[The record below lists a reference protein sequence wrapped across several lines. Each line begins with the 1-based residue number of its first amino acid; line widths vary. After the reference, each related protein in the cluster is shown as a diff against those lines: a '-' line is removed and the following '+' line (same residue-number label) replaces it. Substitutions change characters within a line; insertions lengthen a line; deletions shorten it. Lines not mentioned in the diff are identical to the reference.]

1 MITLIPGMPEGVVAF
16 EAHGHVTGDDY
27 DKVLVPAV
35 QDELA
40 DRDKVRCLYVLGSDF
55 TGYDG
60 AALWDDTKIG
70 LDHWGA
76 WERIALVTDN
86 GTYQGIVKAF
96 GFLMP
101 GRVKVFTLAERDA
114 AVAWIAAETDVGD

>member
-1 MITLIPGMPEGVVAF
+1 MITRIPDMPEGVVAF
-16 EAHGHVTGDDY
+16 EAHGTVTGDDY
-27 DKVLVPAV
+27 ANVLVPAV
-35 QDELA
+35 QDELEDH
-40 DRDKVRCLYVLGSDF
+40 DRIRCLYVLGSDF

-60 AALWDDTKIG
+60 PALWDDTKVG

-101 GRVKVFTLAERDA
+101 GEVKVFPLAERDA
-114 AVAWIAAETDVGD
+114 AVAWTTAELDEVD

>member
-1 MITLIPGMPEGVVAF
+1 MITRIPGMPQGVLAF
-16 EAHGHVTGDDY
+16 EAHGNVTGNDY
-27 DKVLVPAV
+27 ENVLVPAL

-40 DRDKVRCLYVLGSDF
+40 DRDKIRFLYVLGSEF

-60 AALWDDTKIG
+60 AALWDDTKVG

-86 GTYQGIVKAF
+86 GTYQGMVKAF

-101 GRVKVFTLAERDA
+101 GKVKVFPLAERDA
-114 AVAWIAAETDVGD
+114 AVAWVTAELDEDD

>member
-1 MITLIPGMPEGVVAF
+1 MPEGVLAF
-16 EAHGHVTGDDY
+16 EAHDKVTGDDY
-27 DKVLVPAV
+27 ENILVPAL

-40 DRDKVRCLYVLGSDF
+40 DRDTIRCLYVLGSDF

-101 GRVKVFTLAERDA
+101 GRVKVFPLSERDA
-114 AVAWIAAETDVGD
+114 AVAWIAAEFDEDD

>member
-1 MITLIPGMPEGVVAF
+1 MITRIPSMPDGVLAF
-16 EAHGHVTGDDY
+16 EAHGEVTGDDY
-27 DKVLVPAV
+27 ENVLVPAV

-40 DRDKVRCLYVLGSDF
+40 DHDKIRCLYVLGSDF
-55 TGYDG
+55 SGYDG
-60 AALWDDTKIG
+60 AALWDDTKVG

-101 GRVKVFTLAERDA
+101 GRVKVFPLSDRDA
-114 AVAWIAAETDVGD
+114 AVAWITADPDEDD

>member
-1 MITLIPGMPEGVVAF
+1 LITRIPEMPNGVLAF
-16 EAHGHVTGDDY
+16 EAHGNVTGDDY
-27 DKVLVPAV
+27 ENVLVPAIE
-35 QDELA
+35 DELA
-40 DRDKVRCLYVLGSDF
+40 DRDKIRFLYVLGSEF

-60 AALWDDTKIG
+60 AALWDDTKVG

-86 GTYQGIVKAF
+86 GTYQGTVKAF

-101 GRVKVFTLAERDA
+101 GEVKVFPLAERDA
-114 AVAWIAAETDVGD
+114 AVAWITSEPEEDQ

>member
-1 MITLIPGMPEGVVAF
+1 MITRIPGMPEGVLAF
-16 EAHGHVTGDDY
+16 EAHGKVTGADY
-27 DKVLVPAV
+27 ENVLVPAV
-35 QDELA
+35 QDELV
-40 DRDKVRCLYVLGSDF
+40 DRDKIRCLYVLGSDF

-60 AALWDDTKIG
+60 TALWDDTKVG

-86 GTYQGIVKAF
+86 GTFQGIVKAF

-101 GRVKVFTLAERDA
+101 GRVKVFPLAERDA
-114 AVAWIAAETDVGD
+114 AVGWITAEADQDD

>member
-1 MITLIPGMPEGVVAF
+1 MITRIPGMPEGVVAF

-27 DKVLVPAV
+27 EKVLVPAV

-40 DRDKVRCLYVLGSDF
+40 DHDKVRCLYVLGSDF

-70 LDHWGA
+70 VDHWGA

-86 GTYQGIVKAF
+86 GTYQGVVKAF
-96 GFLMP
+96 AFLMP
-101 GRVKVFTLAERDA
+101 GRVTVFTLAERDA
-114 AVAWIAAETDVGD
+114 AVTWITAEADQDD